1 MICFFNGICCE
12 SDPPQAKI
20 PDLQDSLFFTIIG
33 KIAIMKINVNNR
45 L

>member
-1 MICFFNGICCE
+1 MFFFFNELCRK
-12 SDPPQAKI
+12 SAPPQAKI

-33 KIAIMKINVNNR
+33 KIAIMKINANNR